1 MSNVVDKFLRYV
13 AVDTQSAEGAET
25 VPSTEKQF
33 ALAKLLVE
41 ELKNIGAKDVSMSDH
56 GYVYATVP
64 ATVETDGPVVGFL
77 AHMDTSPDCSGENV
91 HPQLIKN
98 YDGKD
103 IILNKNLGIHMCTAD
118 FPYLK
123 NYVGMGLI
131 TTDGTTLLGGDDKAG
146 IAEIMTMA
154 ETLLSHPEI
163 PHGTIKIAFT
173 PDEEVGHGVDFFD
186 VPGWGADVAY
196 TVDGG
201 AWGEM
206 EYETFNAASMK
217 IKIQGQNIHPGSAK
231 GKMKNALLV
240 GMEFESM
247 LPTAEKPQYTE
258 GYEGYFHL
266 NNMSGNVENALL
278 DYLIR
283 DHSMEIFEQ
292 RKAYAKKVGDFL
304 NEKYGEGTVTV
315 EISDMYYNMAEKIKP
330 HMYLMD
336 VAAEAFKELGV
347 DAPVVRPVRGGT
359 DGSRLSYMGVPCPN
373 LCAGGHNAHG
383 KYEFVCIQ
391 SMENIVQLLIKIAE
405 KFKDVK
411 KNA

>member
-1 MSNVVDKFLRYV
+1 MNVQERFLHYV
-13 AVDTQSAEGAET
+13 SFDTQSDEHSQTTPSSLKQLKLAE
-25 VPSTEKQF
+25 
-33 ALAKLLVE
+33 ALVDEMKA
-41 ELKNIGAKDVSMSDH
+41 IGIEDAYVDEFGIVYGTIPATTKKDVKSI
-56 GYVYATVP
+56 
-64 ATVETDGPVVGFL
+64 GFI
-77 AHMDTSPDCSGENV
+77 AHMDTSPDFSDKDT
-91 HPQLIKN
+91 HPQLIKS
-98 YDGKD
+98 YDGKT
-103 IILNKNLGIHMCTAD
+103 IILNKALGITMSPEL
-118 FPYLK
+118 FPDLK
-123 NYVGMGLI
+123 KYVGMDLI
-131 TTDGTTLLGGDDKAG
+131 TTDGTTLLGADDKAG

-186 VPGWGADVAY
+186 VEGWGADVAY

-247 LPTAEKPQYTE
+247 LPVAEKPQYTE

-266 NNMSGNVENALL
+266 NNMSGNVEKALL

-383 KYEFVCIQ
+383 KYEFICIQ